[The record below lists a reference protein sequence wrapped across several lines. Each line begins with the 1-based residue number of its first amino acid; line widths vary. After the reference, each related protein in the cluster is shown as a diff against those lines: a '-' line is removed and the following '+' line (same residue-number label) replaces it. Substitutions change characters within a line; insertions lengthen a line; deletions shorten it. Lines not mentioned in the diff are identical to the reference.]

1 MSKLGIKLE
10 DEALAQKLTEAG
22 YDNPRKI
29 RDAKNS
35 ELEAVVGKA
44 GLKKVRAKLPK

>member
-10 DEALAQKLTEAG
+10 DEALAQKLIEAG
-22 YDNPRKI
+22 LDTPRKI

-35 ELEAVVGKA
+35 DLEKAVGRSGKD
-44 GLKKVRAKLPK
+44 KVRAKLPK